1 MEPKENGKTAFHV
14 ALAGVFLPGAGQL
27 LSVIL
32 AASYGFRGG
41 AWGRRLAKLG
51 GVDLLVFAA
60 VVVLAS
66 RPESLS
72 PPLDGPRV
80 GVLFE
85 EGGTTVK
92 SVVDGW
98 PAAEA
103 GVRAGDVIRAVDGVP
118 TASQADLIRTI
129 REGTGE
135 RVLAIDRGGTSI
147 EIRVT
152 PRRPRPETRGFFEPH
167 PSEWSLSL
175 GWKEA
180 VGYGVT
186 LVVMTAAWLV
196 GRRRPGPRVWRGFL
210 LADVLFLAAG
220 VGAGYAVHRI
230 QGGMSTGGTLLT
242 LLAGHA
248 GLGLGG
254 LLASLWLRSDRPAEP
269 PPARSWLRALGL
281 AAYYT
286 ITAYP
291 RAGFVLVAVDTLF
304 LGGAGKPPDALEGFA
319 STLHGPAGVVLFVL
333 VVAAL
338 GPVAEEIVFR
348 GLLLPRLAAR
358 IGRGGALAAT
368 SLIFGAMHANYG
380 IYAPLTVVLGWTL
393 GWSRLAS
400 GDLRAPIALHMLLN
414 GAVSAVYFLR

>member
-41 AWGRRLAKLG
+41 AWGRRLAGLG

-80 GVLFE
+80 GVQFE
-85 EGGTTVK
+85 GDGMTVK
-92 SVVDGW
+92 SVVQGW
-98 PAAEA
+98 PAEEA

-118 TASQADLIRTI
+118 TTSQAELIRTI
-129 REGTGE
+129 RESKGE
-135 RVLAIDRGGTSI
+135 RVLTLDRQGTSI

-152 PRRPRPETRGFFEPH
+152 PRRPQPETRGFFEPH
-167 PSEWSLSL
+167 PSEWSVSL

-210 LADVLFLAAG
+210 LADALFLAAG

-319 STLHGPAGVVLFVL
+319 STLHGPAGVVLFVI
-333 VVAAL
+333 VVAVL

-380 IYAPLTVVLGWTL
+380 LYAPLTVVLGWTL